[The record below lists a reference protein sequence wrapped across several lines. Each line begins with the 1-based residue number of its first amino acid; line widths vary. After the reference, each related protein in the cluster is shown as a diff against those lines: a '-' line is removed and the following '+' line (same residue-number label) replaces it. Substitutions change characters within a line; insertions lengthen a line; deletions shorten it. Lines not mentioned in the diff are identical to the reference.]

1 MRTTLYLV
9 HGRFI
14 SLYNIQENTWLKH
27 CKFQEAS
34 IYKLFE
40 KESKNGMHEIGVLLE
55 NGAIYNNMANVF
67 FSENAEEAVQN
78 KLMVIE
84 QRHRTFKLEG

>member
-1 MRTTLYLV
+1 M
-9 HGRFI
+9 

-27 CKFQEAS
+27 CKFAEAH
-34 IYKLFE
+34 IRRLFE
-40 KESKNGMHEIGVLLE
+40 KESKNGTHEIGILLE

-78 KLMVIE
+78 KLMLIE
-84 QRHRTFKLEG
+84 SKHRTFKLEGQIVKTS